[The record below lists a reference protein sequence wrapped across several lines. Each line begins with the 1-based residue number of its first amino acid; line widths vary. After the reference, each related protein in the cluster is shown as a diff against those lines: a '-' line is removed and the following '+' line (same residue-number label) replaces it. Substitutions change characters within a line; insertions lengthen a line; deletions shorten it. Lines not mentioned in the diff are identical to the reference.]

1 MILFALRTNEIKPLR
16 ILVVD
21 DDTLSR
27 EVLALLLEH
36 AGYAVETA
44 DSGDAAIE
52 YLSATPDTP
61 PSVVL
66 ADMQMPGTAG
76 GSLAQHLR
84 QLCGADTLLLAMSGS
99 APDTEAI
106 CEFNGFLLKPFTM
119 DELAAAV
126 AAHGKAATGNAAAP
140 DLPVDGD
147 VTALNHAVYDKLAGS
162 MRKHRLQQ
170 LYNLCLSDVEER
182 ITRMLQ
188 TASNQN
194 EFAYRRDAHA
204 IKGGAGMLGAIELQT
219 LAASIEENGIDA
231 NHVASLEGLR
241 VACSRLRRILIARRA
256 DSKAAI
262 SEEEARDEC
271 SHKE

>member
-1 MILFALRTNEIKPLR
+1 MILFALRRNAIKPLR

-36 AGYAVETA
+36 AGYTVDTA
-44 DSGDAAIE
+44 DSGNTALEHLNAA
-52 YLSATPDTP
+52 PGNP

-66 ADMQMPGTAG
+66 ADMQMPGIAG
-76 GSLAQHLR
+76 GLLAQHLR
-84 QLCGADTLLLAMSGS
+84 QLCGRDTLLLAMSGS
-99 APDTEAI
+99 APDAEAI

-119 DELAAAV
+119 EEFAAAI
-126 AAHGKAATGNAAAP
+126 AAPYKAATGNVEVEH
-140 DLPVDGD
+140 LPVHGD
-147 VTALNHAVYDKLAGS
+147 VTALNQAVYDKLVHT
-162 MRKHRLQQ
+162 MRPQRLEQ

-241 VACSRLRRILIARRA
+241 VACSRLRRMLIARRA
-256 DSKAAI
+256 DSKAEI
-262 SEEEARDEC
+262 SEDTSDER
-271 SHKE
+271 SHQE